1 MINASRMSNRSTRLV
16 DLGPH
21 SNANLPR
28 AVTRFV
34 LGRAPTMNLAVYVHF
49 PWCLQRCPYCD
60 FATEAINPARIPHAR
75 YADAVVRELTLR
87 LDALPSDA
95 RARTLFFGGGT
106 PSLWEPADLG
116 RVVAAVA
123 RRGSLEEVTVECN
136 PTSLD
141 DDRCARWKDVGV
153 DRLSIGVQS
162 LRDEHLRYL
171 GRLHDADG
179 ASRAVR
185 TAVRSGGLRVSAD
198 VMFGMAEQRNDT
210 LVEDLGALLD
220 TGVEHLSCYALTIES
235 GTRFGELARKG
246 RLPRLEDDRVAALY
260 ESVESTCERAGLGHY
275 EVSNYA
281 RPGAASRHN
290 EAYWR
295 GEWYLGLGAGAVGC
309 APANDDNR
317 AGERW
322 RNHAD
327 AAAYCEAIEAG
338 SLPPG
343 ETERLAPSVRV
354 QEGLMLGL
362 RTAAGVDLQ
371 GLAVRTGVDPRAGRE
386 AAVAREC
393 ARGNLIDHGSRWEIP
408 RERWLLAD
416 DIVARVF

>member
-1 MINASRMSNRSTRLV
+1 M
-16 DLGPH
+16 
-21 SNANLPR
+21 
-28 AVTRFV
+28 F
-34 LGRAPTMNLAVYVHF
+34 LAVYVHF

-75 YADAVVRELTLR
+75 YADAVVRELALR
-87 LDALPSDA
+87 LDALPPEA
-95 RARTLFFGGGT
+95 RPRTLFFGGGT
-106 PSLWEPADLG
+106 PSLWEPSDLA
-116 RVVAAVA
+116 RVVAAVSA
-123 RRGSLEEVTVECN
+123 RGPLDEVTVECN

-141 DDRCARWKDVGV
+141 DDRCARWRDAGV

-179 ASRAVR
+179 ASRAVA
-185 TAVRSGGLRVSAD
+185 TAARAGGLRVSAD
-198 VMFGMAEQRNDT
+198 VMFGMAEQRVDA

-220 TGVEHLSCYALTIES
+220 AGVEHLSCYALTIEP

-246 RLPRLEDDRVAALY
+246 RLPRLEDDRVATLY
-260 ESVESTCERAGLGHY
+260 EAVEATCGRAGLGHY

-309 APANDDNR
+309 APADR
-317 AGERW
+317 GGGTRW
-322 RNHAD
+322 RNDAD
-327 AAAYCEAIEAG
+327 AARYCEALERGA
-338 SLPPG
+338 LPPG
-343 ETERLAPSVRV
+343 ETEFLAPDVRV
-354 QEGLMLGL
+354 REGLMLGL
-362 RTAAGVDLQ
+362 RTAAGADLA
-371 GLAVRTGVDPRAGRE
+371 GLTARTGVDPRAGRE

-393 ARGNLIDHGSRWEIP
+393 ARGNLVDHGARWEIP

>member
-1 MINASRMSNRSTRLV
+1 M
-16 DLGPH
+16 D
-21 SNANLPR
+21 
-28 AVTRFV
+28 
-34 LGRAPTMNLAVYVHF
+34 LAVYVHF

-75 YADAVVRELTLR
+75 YADAVVRELGLR
-87 LDALPSDA
+87 LAALPPGA

-123 RRGSLEEVTVECN
+123 AHGALDEVTVECN

-141 DDRCARWKDVGV
+141 AARCARWKDVGV

-162 LRDEHLRYL
+162 LRDAHLRYL

-179 ASRAVR
+179 AARAVR
-185 TAVRSGGLRVSAD
+185 TAVGAGGLRVSAD
-198 VMFGMAEQRNDT
+198 LMFGLAEQTVDALT
-210 LVEDLGALLD
+210 EDLTALLGD
-220 TGVEHLSCYALTIES
+220 GVEHLSCYALTIEA

-246 RLPRLEDDRVAALY
+246 RLPRLEDDRVATMY
-260 ESVESTCERAGLGHY
+260 EAVERACAGAGLAHY

-281 RPGAASRHN
+281 RPGATSRHN

-309 APANDDNR
+309 APVSADGR

-322 RNHAD
+322 RNDAD
-327 AAAYCEAIEAG
+327 AAVYCERIEAG
-338 SLPPG
+338 ALPPG
-343 ETERLAPSVRV
+343 ETEAVGPEVRV
-354 QEGLMLGL
+354 REGLMLGL
-362 RTAAGVDLQ
+362 RTAAGVDL
-371 GLAVRTGVDPRAGRE
+371 GRLTARTGLDPRVGRE
-386 AAVAREC
+386 AAIARER
-393 ARGNLIDHGSRWEIP
+393 ARGNLVDDGARWTIP
-408 RERWLLAD
+408 ADRWLLAD